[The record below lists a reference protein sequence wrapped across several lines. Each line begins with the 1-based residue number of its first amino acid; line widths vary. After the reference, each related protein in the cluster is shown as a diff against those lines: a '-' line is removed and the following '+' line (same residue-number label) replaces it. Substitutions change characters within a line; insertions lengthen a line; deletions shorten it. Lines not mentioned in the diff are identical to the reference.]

1 MKRIVAA
8 LIFLLMILTA
18 PVSLFAQQTSESFTG
33 PKITKF
39 VKGPAEL
46 PKESGQFWS
55 VYDLSPYLTANAAVK
70 NPEKTILNWI
80 LQDTGNDFWH
90 GDPMGVLSFSGGKLY
105 VYHNAKVQQ
114 YVSNVLDR
122 FLDEKHKTEVFTI
135 RLILL
140 ESPDWRTKAAEWI
153 RPYPVKSTDT
163 QGWILS
169 PENRAKLLEDLS
181 RRIDYIDLNRG
192 QNRIPNGETFGWLYA
207 APPRNFTADIQI
219 ANNSAG
225 YITNAQKIDEGYRI
239 EVTPLLST
247 DGTQIE
253 FAFRCQTTVVERMLS
268 FNLKIPTIAAPR
280 QQLPAELPQIL
291 HAERKEKV
299 SFPKNSVFLLDL
311 GMMPLSL
318 GNTQQ
323 QNNGPLIGLARM
335 VSSRSPVYYQ
345 LLMIIESVG
354 EQTVEPATENK
365 INTLPSGN

>member
-1 MKRIVAA
+1 MKRIVKF
-8 LIFLLMILTA
+8 LIFLLMILTGSA
-18 PVSLFAQQTSESFTG
+18 NLFAQSPSDGFTG
-33 PKITKF
+33 PKITQF
-39 VKGPAEL
+39 SKGAVDL
-46 PKESGQFWS
+46 PQESGQFWC
-55 VYDLSPYLTANAAVK
+55 VYDLSPYLTANSTVK

-80 LQDTGNDFWH
+80 LQDTGTDFWH
-90 GDPMGVLSFSGGKLY
+90 SEPFGAFSFSGGKLY

-122 FLDEKHKTEVFTI
+122 FLDVKHKTEVFTI

-153 RPYPVKSTDT
+153 RPYPVKSSNA

-169 PENRAKLLEDLS
+169 VENRDKLLEDLS

-192 QNRIPNGETFGWLYA
+192 QNKIPNGETFGWLYA
-207 APPRNFTADIQI
+207 APSRNFTADMQI
-219 ANNSAG
+219 ADNSAG
-225 YITNAQKIDEGYRI
+225 YVTNAQKIDEGYRI

-299 SFPKNSVFLLDL
+299 SFPKNNVFLLDL
-311 GMMPLSL
+311 GMLPLSL
-318 GNTQQ
+318 GNAQQ

-335 VSSRSPVYYQ
+335 VTSRSSVYYQ
-345 LLMIIESVG
+345 LLMMIESSR
-354 EQTVEPATENK
+354 EQTPEPATENK